1 MQMCLVPPTPHIHI
15 LTLLRLHT
23 LPKLYNSMKTREE
36 MIDELVEHEL
46 EVNYT
51 DPSYIRA
58 VLREGLTGYDALTDS
73 EVEALW
79 KAIQ

>member
-1 MQMCLVPPTPHIHI
+1 
-15 LTLLRLHT
+15 
-23 LPKLYNSMKTREE
+23 